1 MGGQDAVEYRGQV
14 ERSALVLTT
23 GRKVK
28 PYGGNGTISESKVVG
43 VARVYRSGELS
54 VSKAMVNGASK
65 PPRAQYGPR
74 MVRGLGP
81 VSARALRRAVVYR
94 SQARE
99 GAQFVMLTLTSQEI
113 RTDDEMRAALGRLLS
128 WGRKYLGPWFGWYVW
143 VAELQARGVLHF
155 HVLLAQRVPKPL
167 FLRLRRL
174 WADTYGMGAGSVDIR
189 RMRSGK
195 GAAKYM
201 AKYVVKSVH
210 GEPRYSRHT
219 GELYVRDHF
228 RGNPA
233 GMSQEARWGTRPAF
247 LVWAPWGTFA
257 GLDSWHGGSRFYD
270 SQEEAETALAALLA
284 VPSG

>member
-1 MGGQDAVEYRGQV
+1 MA
-14 ERSALVLTT
+14 
-23 GRKVK
+23 
-28 PYGGNGTISESKVVG
+28 
-43 VARVYRSGELS
+43 VARVYPSGELS
-54 VSKAMVNGASK
+54 VSKSVVNGASR

-94 SQARE
+94 SQAPG

-113 RTDDEMRAALGRLLS
+113 RTDEEMRAALQRFLA
-128 WGRKYLGPWFGWYVW
+128 WGRKYLAAWFEWYVW

-155 HVLLAQRVPKPL
+155 HVLLARRVPNPL

-174 WADTYGMGAGSVDIR
+174 WAETYGMGPGSVDIK

-195 GAAKYM
+195 GAAKYL
-201 AKYVVKSVH
+201 AKYVVKSAVD
-210 GEPRYSRHT
+210 EPRYSRHT
-219 GELYVRDHF
+219 GERYVRERF

-233 GMSQEARWGTRPAF
+233 GMSQEARWGTRPAVLF
-247 LVWAPWGTFA
+247 WARWGTFA
-257 GLDSWHGGSRFYD
+257 GLDRWHGGSMFFD
-270 SQEEAETALAALLA
+270 SQAEAERGLAALLA